1 MLMGGLDCEGRREI
15 SWRRDPRREEYLNFI
30 RAWEI
35 DHGLC
40 ATKGWKE
47 DRGGKFSPLLKE
59 TRKKG
64 VVGSHRVPQSSRHR
78 YHFATVTRVF
88 GHAWFWA
95 RLPLSHLAQATR
107 CLPGQESQLGSPEP
121 ARKNL
126 STWKSRLASY
136 TSKHSA
142 HSP

>member
-15 SWRRDPRREEYLNFI
+15 SWRRDPRRKSILVSSELGRSIMDFVLLKVG
-30 RAWEI
+30 RK
-35 DHGLC
+35 
-40 ATKGWKE
+40 T
-47 DRGGKFSPLLKE
+47 GGKFSPLLKE

-95 RLPLSHLAQATR
+95 RLPLSHLTQATR